1 MSTYKFW
8 SNRIW
13 SDKFF
18 RLRLQF
24 AKTQKELV
32 DIVEGQNNEAEALI
46 KEIAQMVV
54 YSEAISYTEAWNMTF
69 IERKIFMDVLTE
81 YSEARAG
88 KKAIEQL

>member
-1 MSTYKFW
+1 
-8 SNRIW
+8 
-13 SDKFF
+13 
-18 RLRLQF
+18 
-24 AKTQKELV
+24 
-32 DIVEGQNNEAEALI
+32 
-46 KEIAQMVV
+46 MVV